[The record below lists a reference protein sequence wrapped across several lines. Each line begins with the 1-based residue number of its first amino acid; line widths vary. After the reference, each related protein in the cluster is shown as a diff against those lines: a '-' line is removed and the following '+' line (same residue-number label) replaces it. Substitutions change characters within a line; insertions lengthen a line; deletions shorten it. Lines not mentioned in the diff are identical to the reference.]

1 MPMPPHPTFDFSK
14 VVTTQVTHSLV
25 DTKQVVGVA
34 WVQGQI
40 AHAEAHA
47 SAYAPNSMSQNSHG
61 SKNGPLAHRGLLGVY
76 FGDQR
81 CLCQLDSLAKGVS
94 HR

>member
-1 MPMPPHPTFDFSK
+1 MPMSPHPTFDFSK

-40 AHAEAHA
+40 ADAEAHA
-47 SAYAPNSMSQNSHG
+47 SAYAPE
-61 SKNGPLAHRGLLGVY
+61 
-76 FGDQR
+76 
-81 CLCQLDSLAKGVS
+81 LDVPELSRKQKRTPCTPRLTRSLFRRPTVPMPIG
-94 HR
+94 